1 MVTTRR
7 AAARV
12 LERQEEDHLDVD
24 GLDGMTR
31 AMSVYALFN
40 EVLTTITIDF
50 FYKKEI
56 NSTTLRVLRTSHNG
70 VTAPYQCP
78 PEPVASQLYRTV
90 LTRDIPMM
98 HYLDRPRKRTTA
110 LHSQAKIHVSL
121 MLNMQL

>member
-50 FYKKEI
+50 FLKKEI
-56 NSTTLRVLRTSHNG
+56 NSTGPPITGSRHPISVLSS
-70 VTAPYQCP
+70 P
-78 PEPVASQLYRTV
+78 
-90 LTRDIPMM
+90 
-98 HYLDRPRKRTTA
+98 
-110 LHSQAKIHVSL
+110 
-121 MLNMQL
+121 

>member
-50 FYKKEI
+50 F
-56 NSTTLRVLRTSHNG
+56 
-70 VTAPYQCP
+70 
-78 PEPVASQLYRTV
+78 
-90 LTRDIPMM
+90 
-98 HYLDRPRKRTTA
+98 
-110 LHSQAKIHVSL
+110 
-121 MLNMQL
+121 